1 MSMSCTLFS
10 DHPLRCSLSFGE
22 RSSLGAR
29 RTQGFVRC
37 LIKKGGGTLVLGPCI
52 GPDLVR
58 STLVLGAEPEG
69 VKVSAPRNLDF
80 PL

>member
-1 MSMSCTLFS
+1 MFAELW
-10 DHPLRCSLSFGE
+10 GE
-22 RSSLGAR
+22 KFIGSQMYPRLC
-29 RTQGFVRC
+29 QMPD
-37 LIKKGGGTLVLGPCI
+37 KKKGGTLVLGPCI
-52 GPDLVR
+52 GADLVR